1 MNVDIDITC
10 PACKHTF
17 KERASNMEAGMTRA
31 CPNCGKTIEYT
42 GDDLS
47 KAEPDFN
54 SAMAD
59 LKKSI
64 KKSGEE

>member
-1 MNVDIDITC
+1 MNVEIDITC
-10 PACKHTF
+10 PACNHTF
-17 KERASNMEAGMTRA
+17 KEHASNMEAGKTRP
-31 CPNCGKTIEYT
+31 CPSCGKTIEFT

-47 KAEPDFN
+47 KIEPDFN

-64 KKSGEE
+64 KKPDKE